1 LVDIGNFY
9 IDVNVSASSYSVGTA
24 RIMKNQVKD
33 DFPKGNWFENS
44 AIEVAHEKLKPFI
57 NVWLPLIGIHLQR
70 SPKV

>member
-1 LVDIGNFY
+1 
-9 IDVNVSASSYSVGTA
+9 
-24 RIMKNQVKD
+24 MKNQVKD

-44 AIEVAHEKLKPFI
+44 AIEVAHEKQSSPTCYVLKPFI